1 MKILIV
7 GTAWPYRG
15 GFASFNERLAEAF
28 QERKIKTTIYTFTVQ
43 YPNFLFPG
51 KSQYSEDPAPSHLH
65 IERKVN
71 SVNPFNWMDVGQ
83 EISRLEPDLVV
94 FKYWLPVMG
103 PAFGTLIRWMKRNKK
118 TKVLTILDN
127 VIPHEK
133 RPGDALFTKYFVKPV
148 DAFIA
153 MSQSVLNDLKKFT
166 NNKNTSFIPHPIYDN
181 FGEIESKKQA
191 RQNLSIDAKSKCIL
205 FFGIIRKYKG
215 LDLLLEAM
223 ADQRIK
229 EAKIKL
235 LVAGEFYDDETEY
248 KEIIA
253 RHKLDESVRLDAKFI
268 PNDQVKNYF
277 CAADIIVQPY
287 RSATQ
292 SGISQMA
299 YHFEK
304 PMIVT
309 AVGGLP
315 EIVPD
320 GEAGYVTQVDKTA
333 IADAILRFYNE
344 EKENEFVENVKELKK
359 KYSWDSMVD
368 EILRLLIFESCFV
381 RILQV

>member
-1 MKILIV
+1 M

-15 GFASFNERLAEAF
+15 GLASFNERLAEAF

-51 KSQYSEDPAPSHLH
+51 KSQYSDDPAPSHLH

-71 SVNPFNWMDVGQ
+71 SVNPFNWVDVGQ
-83 EISRLEPDLVV
+83 EIARLEPDLVI

-103 PAFGTLIRWMKRNKK
+103 PAFGTMIRWMKRNKK

-133 RPGDALFTKYFVKPV
+133 RIGDSLLTSYFVKPV

-153 MSQSVLNDLKKFT
+153 MSRSVLNDLRKFT
-166 NNKNTSFIPHPIYDN
+166 DNKNTSFIPHPIYDN
-181 FGEIESKKQA
+181 FGEIISKA
-191 RQNLSIDAKSKCIL
+191 VAKDILGYDQKEKVIL

-215 LDLLLEAM
+215 LDILLEAM
-223 ADQRIK
+223 ADDRIK
-229 EAKIKL
+229 NSAVKL
-235 LVAGEFYDDETEY
+235 LVAGEYYDDASIYE
-248 KEIIA
+248 EIIE
-253 RHKLDESVRLDAKFI
+253 RHNLNDSVRLDAEFI
-268 PNDQVKNYF
+268 PNDRVKDYF
-277 CAADIIVQPY
+277 CAADIVVQPY

-309 AVGGLP
+309 NVGGLP

-320 GEAGYVTQVDKTA
+320 GEAGYVTEVDPTA
-333 IADAILRFYNE
+333 IAEAIHKFYE
-344 EKENEFVENVKELKK
+344 EEQEDTFVAKVKELKK
-359 KYSWDSMVD
+359 QYSWDSMVD
-368 EILRLLIFESCFV
+368 EILRLYKKV
-381 RILQV
+381 K

>member
-15 GFASFNERLAEAF
+15 GLASFNERLAEAF

-51 KSQYSEDPAPSHLH
+51 KSQFSEDPAPTHLH

-71 SVNPFNWMDVGQ
+71 SVNPFNWADVGQ
-83 EISRLEPDLVV
+83 EISRLEPDLVI

-133 RPGDALFTKYFVKPV
+133 RIGDALFTKYFVKPV

-153 MSQSVLNDLKKFT
+153 MSRSVLADLKKFT
-166 NNKNTSFIPHPIYDN
+166 SNPNTSFIPHPIYDN
-181 FGEIESKKQA
+181 FGDIIDKSVA
-191 RQNLSIDAKSKCIL
+191 RSELGYTKNDKVIL

-223 ADQRIK
+223 ADIRIK
-229 EAKIKL
+229 DARIKL
-235 LVAGEFYDDETEY
+235 LVAGEFYDDESDY
-248 KEIIA
+248 MEIIDRRA
-253 RHKLDESVRLDAKFI
+253 LQSSVRIDAEFI
-268 PNDQVKNYF
+268 PNDKVKYYF

-309 AVGGLP
+309 NVGGLP

-320 GEAGYVTQVDKTA
+320 GEAGYVTAIDPKE
-333 IADAILRFYNE
+333 IADAILNFYDGN
-344 EKENEFVENVKELKK
+344 KEGVFVKNVKELKK
-359 KYSWDSMVD
+359 QYSWDSMVD
-368 EILRLLIFESCFV
+368 EVLRLYESLI
-381 RILQV
+381 